1 MPFSTETE
9 QIKKFENDEVAQ
21 HYFEVLRTLISKKS
35 IFAQQVGLQEVANYL
50 GEIFTAAG
58 AKVMIDD
65 SYTAPFVL
73 AEFLSSN
80 PAAKTIIFYNHYDTV
95 PADDDQPWTN
105 DPFTL
110 SVHYGVMYG
119 RGVDDDKGHIT
130 ARLTAVRKYIR
141 EHGDLPV
148 NIIFMMEG
156 AEESASTD
164 LDKYLAKH
172 RKRLRGADLLVWEQ
186 GSRNNLGQLEIS
198 GGNKGIVTFDM
209 TVKSADVD
217 IHSSFGGVINSAPW
231 YLLNALSSLRSPDG
245 RILVEGIH
253 EQVQEPNERE
263 LALIEEY
270 ALRTPEELSQ
280 VYGLKLPVLLDGRKE
295 FLRRFYFEPSLNIEG
310 FGSGYQGQGVKTIL
324 PSDAQAKMEVRLV
337 PGLVPQ
343 DVLDKI
349 RQQLDKNGYPAVEL
363 TYTLGEM
370 SYRSDMSAPSIL
382 NLIELA
388 KDYYQEGVSVLPTS
402 AGTGPMHTVYEALE
416 VPMAAFGL
424 GNANSR
430 DHGGD
435 ENVKIADYYT
445 HIELIQDLIGSY
457 RQAN

>member
-1 MPFSTETE
+1 MPFSTESE

-35 IFAQQVGLQEVANYL
+35 IFAQQIGLKEVATYL

-73 AEFLSSN
+73 AEFQSDN
-80 PAAKTIIFYNHYDTV
+80 PEAKTIIFYHHYDTV
-95 PADDDQPWTN
+95 PADNDQPWTN

-110 SVHYGVMYG
+110 SVHYSVMYG

-141 EHGDLPV
+141 EHGSLPV

-172 RKRLRGADLLVWEQ
+172 KKHLRGADLLVWEQ
-186 GSRNNLGQLEIS
+186 GTRNNLGQLEIS

-209 TVKSADVD
+209 SVRSAEVD
-217 IHSSFGGVINSAPW
+217 IHSSYGGIINSASW
-231 YLLNALSSLRSPDG
+231 YLMDAISSLRSADG
-245 RILVEGIH
+245 RILVEGIY

-263 LALIEEY
+263 LALIAQY
-270 ALRTPEELSQ
+270 ALKTPEELKEI
-280 VYGLKLPVLLDGRKE
+280 YGLQLPVLKEDRQE
-295 FLRRFYFEPSLNIEG
+295 FLRRFYFEPAINIEG

-324 PSDAQAKMEVRLV
+324 PAYASAKMEVRLV
-337 PGLVPQ
+337 PGLEPH

-349 RQQLDKNGYPAVEL
+349 RKQLDKNGYDRVEL

-382 NLIELA
+382 NVIELA
-388 KDYYQEGVSVLPTS
+388 KDFYPEGISVLPTS
-402 AGTGPMHTVYEALE
+402 AGTGPMHTVFEALE

-445 HIELIQDLIGSY
+445 HIELIKELIRSY
-457 RQAN
+457 EQ

>member
-1 MPFSTETE
+1 MPFSTESE

-35 IFAQQVGLQEVANYL
+35 IFAQQIGLKEVATYL

-73 AEFLSSN
+73 AEFQSDN
-80 PAAKTIIFYNHYDTV
+80 PEAKTIIFYHHYDTV
-95 PADDDQPWTN
+95 PADNDQPWTN

-141 EHGDLPV
+141 EHGSLPV

-172 RKRLRGADLLVWEQ
+172 KKHLRGADLLVWEQ
-186 GSRNNLGQLEIS
+186 GTRNNLGQLEIS

-209 TVKSADVD
+209 SVRSAEVD
-217 IHSSFGGVINSAPW
+217 IHSSYGGIVNSASW
-231 YLLNALSSLRSPDG
+231 YLMDAISSLRSADG
-245 RILVEGIH
+245 RILVEGIY

-263 LALIEEY
+263 LALIAQY
-270 ALRTPEELSQ
+270 ALKTPEELKEIYSLQ
-280 VYGLKLPVLLDGRKE
+280 LPVLKEDRQE
-295 FLRRFYFEPSLNIEG
+295 FLRRFYFEPAINIEG

-324 PSDAQAKMEVRLV
+324 PAYASAKMEVRLV
-337 PGLVPQ
+337 PGLEPY

-349 RQQLDKNGYPAVEL
+349 RKQLDKNGYDKVEL

-382 NLIELA
+382 NVIELA
-388 KDYYQEGVSVLPTS
+388 KDFYPEGISVLPTS
-402 AGTGPMHTVYEALE
+402 AGTGPMHTVFEALE

-445 HIELIQDLIGSY
+445 HIELIKELIRSY
-457 RQAN
+457 EQ

>member
-1 MPFSTETE
+1 MPFSTESE

-35 IFAQQVGLQEVANYL
+35 IFAQHIGLKEVATYL

-73 AEFLSSN
+73 AEFQSDN
-80 PAAKTIIFYNHYDTV
+80 PEAKTIIFYHHYDTV
-95 PADDDQPWTN
+95 PADNDQPWTN

-141 EHGDLPV
+141 EHGSLPV

-172 RKRLRGADLLVWEQ
+172 KKHLQGADLLVWEQ
-186 GSRNNLGQLEIS
+186 GTRNNLGQLEIS

-209 TVKSADVD
+209 SVRSAEVD
-217 IHSSFGGVINSAPW
+217 IHSSYGGVINSASW
-231 YLLNALSSLRSPDG
+231 YLMDAISSLRSADG
-245 RILVEGIH
+245 QILVEGIY

-263 LALIEEY
+263 LALIAQY
-270 ALRTPEELSQ
+270 ALKTPEELKEI
-280 VYGLKLPVLLDGRKE
+280 YGLQLPVLKEDRQE
-295 FLRRFYFEPSLNIEG
+295 FLRRFYFEPAINIEG

-324 PSDAQAKMEVRLV
+324 PAYASAKMEVRLV
-337 PGLVPQ
+337 PGLEPH

-349 RQQLDKNGYPAVEL
+349 RKQLDKNGYDKVEL

-382 NLIELA
+382 NVIELA
-388 KDYYQEGVSVLPTS
+388 KDFYPEGISVLPTS
-402 AGTGPMHTVYEALE
+402 AGTGPMHTVFEALE

-445 HIELIQDLIGSY
+445 HIELIKELIRSY
-457 RQAN
+457 EQ

>member
-1 MPFSTETE
+1 MPFSTESE

-35 IFAQQVGLQEVANYL
+35 IFAQQIGLKEVATYL

-58 AKVMIDD
+58 AKVTIDD

-73 AEFLSSN
+73 AEFQSDN
-80 PAAKTIIFYNHYDTV
+80 PEAKTIIFYHHYDTV
-95 PADDDQPWTN
+95 PADNDQPWTN

-141 EHGDLPV
+141 EHGSLPV

-172 RKRLRGADLLVWEQ
+172 KKHLRGADLLVWEQ
-186 GSRNNLGQLEIS
+186 GTRNNLGQLEIS

-209 TVKSADVD
+209 SVRSAEVD
-217 IHSSFGGVINSAPW
+217 IHSSYGGIINSASW
-231 YLLNALSSLRSPDG
+231 YLMDAISSLRSVDG
-245 RILVEGIH
+245 RILVEGIY

-263 LALIEEY
+263 LALIAQY
-270 ALRTPEELSQ
+270 ALKTPEELKEI
-280 VYGLKLPVLLDGRKE
+280 YGLQLPVLKEDRQE
-295 FLRRFYFEPSLNIEG
+295 FLRRFYFEPAINIEG

-324 PSDAQAKMEVRLV
+324 PAYASAKMEVRLV
-337 PGLVPQ
+337 PGLEPH

-349 RQQLDKNGYPAVEL
+349 RKQLDKNGYDRVEL

-382 NLIELA
+382 NVIELA
-388 KDYYQEGVSVLPTS
+388 KDFYPEGISVLPTS
-402 AGTGPMHTVYEALE
+402 AGTGPMHTVFEALE

-445 HIELIQDLIGSY
+445 HIELIKELIRSY
-457 RQAN
+457 EQ

>member
-1 MPFSTETE
+1 MPFSTESE

-35 IFAQQVGLQEVANYL
+35 IFAQQIGLKEVATYL

-73 AEFLSSN
+73 AEFQSDN
-80 PAAKTIIFYNHYDTV
+80 PEAKTIIFYHHYDTV
-95 PADDDQPWTN
+95 PADNDQPWTN

-141 EHGDLPV
+141 EHGSLPV

-172 RKRLRGADLLVWEQ
+172 KKHLQGADLLVWEQ
-186 GSRNNLGQLEIS
+186 GTRNNLGQLEIS

-209 TVKSADVD
+209 SVRSAEVD
-217 IHSSFGGVINSAPW
+217 IHSSYGGVINSASW
-231 YLLNALSSLRSPDG
+231 YLMDAISSLRSTDG
-245 RILVEGIH
+245 RILVEGIY

-263 LALIEEY
+263 LALIAQY
-270 ALRTPEELSQ
+270 ALKTPEELKEI
-280 VYGLKLPVLLDGRKE
+280 YGLQLPVLKEDRQE
-295 FLRRFYFEPSLNIEG
+295 FLRRFYFEPAINIEG

-324 PSDAQAKMEVRLV
+324 PAYASAKMEVRLV
-337 PGLVPQ
+337 PGLEPH

-349 RQQLDKNGYPAVEL
+349 RKQLNKNGYDKVEL

-382 NLIELA
+382 NVIELA
-388 KDYYQEGVSVLPTS
+388 KDFYPEGISVLPTS
-402 AGTGPMHTVYEALE
+402 AGTGPMHTVFEALE

-445 HIELIQDLIGSY
+445 HIELIKELIRSY
-457 RQAN
+457 EQ

>member
-1 MPFSTETE
+1 MPFSTESE
-9 QIKKFENDEVAQ
+9 QIKKFENDEVTQ

-35 IFAQQVGLQEVANYL
+35 IFAQQIGLKEVATYL

-73 AEFLSSN
+73 AEFQSDN
-80 PAAKTIIFYNHYDTV
+80 PEAKTIIFYHHYDTV
-95 PADDDQPWTN
+95 PADNDQPWTN

-141 EHGDLPV
+141 EHGSLPV

-172 RKRLRGADLLVWEQ
+172 KRHLRGADLLVWEQ
-186 GSRNNLGQLEIS
+186 GTRNNLGQLEIS

-209 TVKSADVD
+209 SVRSAEVD
-217 IHSSFGGVINSAPW
+217 IHSSYGGVINSASW
-231 YLLNALSSLRSPDG
+231 YLMDAISSLRSADG
-245 RILVEGIH
+245 RILVEGIY

-263 LALIEEY
+263 LALIAQY
-270 ALRTPEELSQ
+270 ALKTPEELKEI
-280 VYGLKLPVLLDGRKE
+280 YGLQLPVLKEDRQE
-295 FLRRFYFEPSLNIEG
+295 FLRRFYFEPAINIEG

-324 PSDAQAKMEVRLV
+324 PAYASAKMEVRLV
-337 PGLVPQ
+337 PGLEPH

-349 RQQLDKNGYPAVEL
+349 RKQLDKNGYDKVEL

-382 NLIELA
+382 NVIELA
-388 KDYYQEGVSVLPTS
+388 KDFYPEGISVLPTS
-402 AGTGPMHTVYEALE
+402 AGTGPMHTVFEALE

-445 HIELIQDLIGSY
+445 HIELIKELIRSY
-457 RQAN
+457 EQ

>member
-1 MPFSTETE
+1 MPFSTESE

-35 IFAQQVGLQEVANYL
+35 IFAQQIGLKEVATYL

-73 AEFLSSN
+73 AEFQSDN
-80 PAAKTIIFYNHYDTV
+80 PEAKTIIFYNHYDTV
-95 PADDDQPWTN
+95 PADNDQPWTN

-110 SVHYGVMYG
+110 SIHYGVMYG

-141 EHGDLPV
+141 ENGSLPV

-172 RKRLRGADLLVWEQ
+172 KKRLRGADLLVWEQ
-186 GSRNNLGQLEIS
+186 GTRNNLGQLEIS

-209 TVKSADVD
+209 SVCSAEVD
-217 IHSSFGGVINSAPW
+217 IHSSYGGVINSASW
-231 YLLNALSSLRSPDG
+231 YLMDAISSLRSADG
-245 RILVEGIH
+245 RILVEGIY

-263 LALIEEY
+263 LALIDQY
-270 ALRTPEELSQ
+270 ALKTPEELKEI
-280 VYGLKLPVLLDGRKE
+280 YGLQLPVLKEDRQE
-295 FLRRFYFEPSLNIEG
+295 FLRRFYFEPAINIEG

-324 PSDAQAKMEVRLV
+324 PAHASAKMEVRLV
-337 PGLVPQ
+337 PGLEPH

-349 RQQLDKNGYPAVEL
+349 RKQLDKNDYDKVEL

-382 NLIELA
+382 NVIELA
-388 KDYYQEGVSVLPTS
+388 KDFYPEGISVLPTS
-402 AGTGPMHTVYEALE
+402 AGTGPMYTVFEALE

-445 HIELIQDLIGSY
+445 HIELIKELIRSY
-457 RQAN
+457 EQ

>member
-80 PAAKTIIFYNHYDTV
+80 PAAKTVIFYNHYDTV

-110 SVHYGVMYG
+110 SVYYGVMYG

-172 RKRLRGADLLVWEQ
+172 RKRLQGADLLVWEQ

-217 IHSSFGGVINSAPW
+217 IHSSFGGVINSASW

-280 VYGLKLPVLLDGRKE
+280 VYGLKLPVLLDERKE

-337 PGLVPQ
+337 PGLEPE

-457 RQAN
+457 RQAD

>member
-1 MPFSTETE
+1 MPFSTESE

-35 IFAQQVGLQEVANYL
+35 IFAQQIGLKEVATYL

-73 AEFLSSN
+73 AEFQSDN
-80 PAAKTIIFYNHYDTV
+80 PDAKTIIFYHHYDTV
-95 PADDDQPWTN
+95 PADNDQPWTN

-141 EHGDLPV
+141 EHGSLPV

-172 RKRLRGADLLVWEQ
+172 KKHLRGADLLVWEQ
-186 GSRNNLGQLEIS
+186 GTRNNLGQLEIS

-209 TVKSADVD
+209 SVRSAEVD
-217 IHSSFGGVINSAPW
+217 IHSSYGGVINSASW
-231 YLLNALSSLRSPDG
+231 YLMDAISSLRSADG
-245 RILVEGIH
+245 RILVEGIY

-263 LALIEEY
+263 LALIAQY
-270 ALRTPEELSQ
+270 ALKTPEELKEI
-280 VYGLKLPVLLDGRKE
+280 YGLQLPVLKEDRQE
-295 FLRRFYFEPSLNIEG
+295 FLRRFYFEPAINVEG

-324 PSDAQAKMEVRLV
+324 PAYASAKMEVRLV
-337 PGLVPQ
+337 PGLEPH

-349 RQQLDKNGYPAVEL
+349 SKQLDKNGYDKVEL

-382 NLIELA
+382 NVIELA
-388 KDYYQEGVSVLPTS
+388 KDFYPEGISVLPTS
-402 AGTGPMHTVYEALE
+402 AGTGPMHTVFEALE

-445 HIELIQDLIGSY
+445 HIELIKELIRSY
-457 RQAN
+457 EQ

>member
-1 MPFSTETE
+1 MPFSTESE

-35 IFAQQVGLQEVANYL
+35 IFAQQIGLKEVATYL

-73 AEFLSSN
+73 AEFQSDN
-80 PAAKTIIFYNHYDTV
+80 PKAKTIIFYHHYDTV
-95 PADDDQPWTN
+95 PADNDQPWTN

-141 EHGDLPV
+141 EHGSLPV

-164 LDKYLAKH
+164 LDKYLVKH
-172 RKRLRGADLLVWEQ
+172 KKHLRGADLLVWEQ
-186 GSRNNLGQLEIS
+186 GTRNNLGQLEIS

-209 TVKSADVD
+209 SVRSAEVD
-217 IHSSFGGVINSAPW
+217 IHSSYGGVINSASW
-231 YLLNALSSLRSPDG
+231 YLMDAISSLRSADG
-245 RILVEGIH
+245 RILVEGIY

-263 LALIEEY
+263 LALIAQY
-270 ALRTPEELSQ
+270 ALKTPEELKEI
-280 VYGLKLPVLLDGRKE
+280 YGLQLPVLKEDRQE
-295 FLRRFYFEPSLNIEG
+295 FLRRFYFEPAINIEG

-324 PSDAQAKMEVRLV
+324 PAYASAKMEVRLV
-337 PGLVPQ
+337 PGLEPH

-349 RQQLDKNGYPAVEL
+349 RKQLDKNGYDKVEL

-382 NLIELA
+382 NVIELA
-388 KDYYQEGVSVLPTS
+388 KDFYPEGISVLPTS
-402 AGTGPMHTVYEALE
+402 AGTGPMHTVFEALE

-445 HIELIQDLIGSY
+445 HIELIKELIRSY
-457 RQAN
+457 EQ

>member
-1 MPFSTETE
+1 MPFSTESE

-35 IFAQQVGLQEVANYL
+35 IFAQQIGLKEVATYL

-73 AEFLSSN
+73 AEFQSDN
-80 PAAKTIIFYNHYDTV
+80 PEAKTIIFYHHYDTV
-95 PADDDQPWTN
+95 PADNDQPWTN
-105 DPFTL
+105 NPFTL

-141 EHGDLPV
+141 ENGSLPV

-172 RKRLRGADLLVWEQ
+172 KKHLRGADLLVWEQ
-186 GSRNNLGQLEIS
+186 GTRNNLGQLEIS

-209 TVKSADVD
+209 SVRSAEVD
-217 IHSSFGGVINSAPW
+217 IHSSYGGVINSASW
-231 YLLNALSSLRSPDG
+231 YLMDAISSLRSADG
-245 RILVEGIH
+245 RILVEGIY

-263 LALIEEY
+263 LALIAQY
-270 ALRTPEELSQ
+270 ALKTPEELKEI
-280 VYGLKLPVLLDGRKE
+280 YGLQLPVLKEERQE
-295 FLRRFYFEPSLNIEG
+295 FLRRFYFEPAINIEG

-324 PSDAQAKMEVRLV
+324 PAYASAKMEVRLV
-337 PGLVPQ
+337 PGLEPH

-349 RQQLDKNGYPAVEL
+349 RKQLDKNGYDKVEL

-382 NLIELA
+382 NVIELA
-388 KDYYQEGVSVLPTS
+388 KDFYPEGISVLPTS
-402 AGTGPMHTVYEALE
+402 AGTGPMHTVFEALE

-445 HIELIQDLIGSY
+445 HIELIKELIRSY
-457 RQAN
+457 EQ

>member
-1 MPFSTETE
+1 MPFSTESE

-35 IFAQQVGLQEVANYL
+35 IFAQQIGLKEVATYL

-73 AEFLSSN
+73 AEFQSDN
-80 PAAKTIIFYNHYDTV
+80 PEAKTIIFYHHYDTV
-95 PADDDQPWTN
+95 PADNDQPWTN

-141 EHGDLPV
+141 EHGSLPV

-172 RKRLRGADLLVWEQ
+172 KKRLRGADLLVWEQ
-186 GSRNNLGQLEIS
+186 GTRNNLGQLEIS

-209 TVKSADVD
+209 SVRSAEVD
-217 IHSSFGGVINSAPW
+217 IHSSYGGVINSASW
-231 YLLNALSSLRSPDG
+231 YLMDAISSLRSADG
-245 RILVEGIH
+245 RILVEGIY

-263 LALIEEY
+263 LALIAQY
-270 ALRTPEELSQ
+270 ALKTPEELKEI
-280 VYGLKLPVLLDGRKE
+280 YGLQLPVLKEDRQE
-295 FLRRFYFEPSLNIEG
+295 FLRRFYFEPAINIEG

-324 PSDAQAKMEVRLV
+324 PAYASAKMEVRLV
-337 PGLVPQ
+337 PGIEPH

-349 RQQLDKNGYPAVEL
+349 RKQLDKNGYDKVEL

-382 NLIELA
+382 NVIELA
-388 KDYYQEGVSVLPTS
+388 KDFYPEGISVLPTS
-402 AGTGPMHTVYEALE
+402 AGTGPMHTVFEALE

-445 HIELIQDLIGSY
+445 HIELIKELIRSY
-457 RQAN
+457 EQ

>member
-1 MPFSTETE
+1 MPFSTESE

-35 IFAQQVGLQEVANYL
+35 IFAQQIGLKEVATYL

-73 AEFLSSN
+73 AEFQSDN
-80 PAAKTIIFYNHYDTV
+80 PEAKTIIFYHHYDTV
-95 PADDDQPWTN
+95 PADNDQPWTN

-141 EHGDLPV
+141 EHGSLPV

-172 RKRLRGADLLVWEQ
+172 KKHLRGADLLVWEQ
-186 GSRNNLGQLEIS
+186 GTRNNLGQLEIS

-209 TVKSADVD
+209 SVRSAEVD
-217 IHSSFGGVINSAPW
+217 IHSSYGGVINSASW
-231 YLLNALSSLRSPDG
+231 YLMDAISSLRSADG
-245 RILVEGIH
+245 RILVEGIY

-263 LALIEEY
+263 IALIAQY
-270 ALRTPEELSQ
+270 ALKTPEELKEI
-280 VYGLKLPVLLDGRKE
+280 YGLQLPVLKEERQE
-295 FLRRFYFEPSLNIEG
+295 FLRRFYFEPAINIEG

-324 PSDAQAKMEVRLV
+324 PAYASAKMEVRLV
-337 PGLVPQ
+337 PGLEPH

-349 RQQLDKNGYPAVEL
+349 RKQLDKNGYDKVEL

-382 NLIELA
+382 NVIELA
-388 KDYYQEGVSVLPTS
+388 KDFYPEGISVLPTS
-402 AGTGPMHTVYEALE
+402 AGTGPMHTVFEALE

-435 ENVKIADYYT
+435 ENVKIADYYP
-445 HIELIQDLIGSY
+445 HIELIKL
-457 RQAN
+457 

>member
-65 SYTAPFVL
+65 SYTAPFIL

-110 SVHYGVMYG
+110 SVYYGVMYG

-337 PGLVPQ
+337 PGLEPE

-445 HIELIQDLIGSY
+445 HIELIQELIGSY
-457 RQAN
+457 RQAD

>member
-1 MPFSTETE
+1 MPFSTESE
-9 QIKKFENDEVAQ
+9 QIKKFENDEVTQ

-35 IFAQQVGLQEVANYL
+35 IFAQQIGLEEVATYL

-73 AEFLSSN
+73 AEFQSDN
-80 PAAKTIIFYNHYDTV
+80 PEAKTIIFYHHYDTV
-95 PADDDQPWTN
+95 PADNDQPWTN

-141 EHGDLPV
+141 EHGSLPV

-172 RKRLRGADLLVWEQ
+172 KRHLRGADLLVWEQ
-186 GSRNNLGQLEIS
+186 GTRNNLGQLEIS

-209 TVKSADVD
+209 SVRSAEVD
-217 IHSSFGGVINSAPW
+217 IHSSYGGVINSASW
-231 YLLNALSSLRSPDG
+231 YLMDAISSLRSADG
-245 RILVEGIH
+245 RILVEGIY

-263 LALIEEY
+263 LALIAQY
-270 ALRTPEELSQ
+270 ALKTPEELKEI
-280 VYGLKLPVLLDGRKE
+280 YGLQLPVLKEDRQE
-295 FLRRFYFEPSLNIEG
+295 FLRRFYFEPAINIEG

-324 PSDAQAKMEVRLV
+324 PAYASAKMEVRLV
-337 PGLVPQ
+337 PGLEPH

-349 RQQLDKNGYPAVEL
+349 RKQLDKNGYDKVEL

-382 NLIELA
+382 NVIELA
-388 KDYYQEGVSVLPTS
+388 KDFYPEGVSVLPTS
-402 AGTGPMHTVYEALE
+402 AGTGPMHTVFEALE

-445 HIELIQDLIGSY
+445 HIELIKELIRSY
-457 RQAN
+457 EQ

>member
-1 MPFSTETE
+1 MPFSTESE

-35 IFAQQVGLQEVANYL
+35 IFAQQIGLKEVATYL

-73 AEFLSSN
+73 AEFQSDN
-80 PAAKTIIFYNHYDTV
+80 PESKTIIFYHHYDTV
-95 PADDDQPWTN
+95 PADNDQPWTN

-141 EHGDLPV
+141 EHGSLPV

-172 RKRLRGADLLVWEQ
+172 KKHLRGADLLVWEQ
-186 GSRNNLGQLEIS
+186 GTRNNLGQLEIS
-198 GGNKGIVTFDM
+198 GGNKGIVTFNM
-209 TVKSADVD
+209 SVRSAEVD
-217 IHSSFGGVINSAPW
+217 IHSSYGGVINSASW
-231 YLLNALSSLRSPDG
+231 YLMDAISSLRSADG
-245 RILVEGIH
+245 RILVEGIY

-263 LALIEEY
+263 LALIARY
-270 ALRTPEELSQ
+270 ALKTPEELKEI
-280 VYGLKLPVLLDGRKE
+280 YGLQLPVLKEDRQE
-295 FLRRFYFEPSLNIEG
+295 FLRRFYFEPAINIEG

-324 PSDAQAKMEVRLV
+324 PAYASAKMEVRLV
-337 PGLVPQ
+337 PGLEPH

-349 RQQLDKNGYPAVEL
+349 RKQLDKNGYGKVEL

-382 NLIELA
+382 NVIELA
-388 KDYYQEGVSVLPTS
+388 KDFYPEGISVLPTS
-402 AGTGPMHTVYEALE
+402 AGTGPMHTVFEALE

-445 HIELIQDLIGSY
+445 HIELIKELIRSY
-457 RQAN
+457 EQ

>member
-35 IFAQQVGLQEVANYL
+35 ISAQQVGLQEVANYL

-65 SYTAPFVL
+65 SYTAPFIL

-217 IHSSFGGVINSAPW
+217 IHSSFGGVINSASW

-253 EQVQEPNERE
+253 EQIQEPNERE

-280 VYGLKLPVLLDGRKE
+280 VYGLKLPVLLDERKA

-324 PSDAQAKMEVRLV
+324 PSEAQAKMEVRLV
-337 PGLVPQ
+337 PGLEPK

>member
-1 MPFSTETE
+1 MPFSTESE

-35 IFAQQVGLQEVANYL
+35 IFAQQIGLKEVATYL

-73 AEFLSSN
+73 AEFQSDN
-80 PAAKTIIFYNHYDTV
+80 PEAKTIIFYNHYDTV
-95 PADDDQPWTN
+95 PADNDQPWTN

-141 EHGDLPV
+141 EHGSLPV
-148 NIIFMMEG
+148 NIVFMMEG

-172 RKRLRGADLLVWEQ
+172 KKRLRGADLLVWEQ
-186 GSRNNLGQLEIS
+186 GTRNNLGQLEIS

-209 TVKSADVD
+209 SVRSAEVD
-217 IHSSFGGVINSAPW
+217 IHSSYGGIINSASW
-231 YLLNALSSLRSPDG
+231 YLMDAISSLRSADG
-245 RILVEGIH
+245 RILVEGIY

-263 LALIEEY
+263 LALIAQY
-270 ALRTPEELSQ
+270 ALKTPEELKEI
-280 VYGLKLPVLLDGRKE
+280 YGLQLPVLKEDRQE
-295 FLRRFYFEPSLNIEG
+295 FLRRFYFEPAINIEG

-324 PSDAQAKMEVRLV
+324 PAYASAKMEVRLV
-337 PGLVPQ
+337 PGLEPH

-349 RQQLDKNGYPAVEL
+349 RKQLDKNGYDRVKL

-382 NLIELA
+382 NVIELA
-388 KDYYQEGVSVLPTS
+388 KDFYPEGISVLPTS
-402 AGTGPMHTVYEALE
+402 AGTGPMHTVFEALE

-445 HIELIQDLIGSY
+445 HIELIKELIRSY
-457 RQAN
+457 EQ

>member
-110 SVHYGVMYG
+110 SVHYGIMYG

-217 IHSSFGGVINSAPW
+217 IHSSFGGVINSASW

-245 RILVEGIH
+245 RILVEGIY

-280 VYGLKLPVLLDGRKE
+280 VYGLKLPVLLDERKE

-324 PSDAQAKMEVRLV
+324 PSEAQAKMEVRLV
-337 PGLVPQ
+337 PGLEPE
-343 DVLDKI
+343 DVLAKI
-349 RQQLDKNGYPAVEL
+349 RQQLDKNGYPEVEL

-457 RQAN
+457 RQAD

>member
-1 MPFSTETE
+1 MPFSTESE

-35 IFAQQVGLQEVANYL
+35 IFAQQIGLKEVATYL

-73 AEFLSSN
+73 AEFQSDN
-80 PAAKTIIFYNHYDTV
+80 PEAKTIIFYHHYDTV
-95 PADDDQPWTN
+95 PADNDQPWTN

-141 EHGDLPV
+141 ENGSLPV

-172 RKRLRGADLLVWEQ
+172 KKHLRGADLLVWEQ
-186 GSRNNLGQLEIS
+186 GTRNNLGQLEIS

-209 TVKSADVD
+209 SVRSAEVD
-217 IHSSFGGVINSAPW
+217 IHSSYGGVINSASW
-231 YLLNALSSLRSPDG
+231 YLMDAISSLRSADG
-245 RILVEGIH
+245 RILVEGIY

-263 LALIEEY
+263 LALIAQY
-270 ALRTPEELSQ
+270 ALKTPEELKEI
-280 VYGLKLPVLLDGRKE
+280 YGLQLPVLKEDRQE
-295 FLRRFYFEPSLNIEG
+295 FLRRFYFEPAINIEG

-324 PSDAQAKMEVRLV
+324 PAYASAKMEVRLV
-337 PGLVPQ
+337 PGLEPH

-349 RQQLDKNGYPAVEL
+349 RKQLDKNGYDKVEL

-382 NLIELA
+382 NVIELA
-388 KDYYQEGVSVLPTS
+388 KDFYPEGISVLPTS
-402 AGTGPMHTVYEALE
+402 AGTGPMHTVFEALE

-445 HIELIQDLIGSY
+445 HIELIKELIRSY
-457 RQAN
+457 EQ

>member
-1 MPFSTETE
+1 MPFSTESE

-35 IFAQQVGLQEVANYL
+35 IFAQQIGLKEVATYL

-73 AEFLSSN
+73 AEFQSDN
-80 PAAKTIIFYNHYDTV
+80 PEAKTIIFYHHYDTV
-95 PADDDQPWTN
+95 PADNDQPWTN

-141 EHGDLPV
+141 ENGSLPV

-172 RKRLRGADLLVWEQ
+172 KKHLRGADLLVWEQ
-186 GSRNNLGQLEIS
+186 GTRNNLGKLEIS

-209 TVKSADVD
+209 SVRSAEVD
-217 IHSSFGGVINSAPW
+217 IHSSYGGIINSASW
-231 YLLNALSSLRSPDG
+231 YLMDAISSLRSADG
-245 RILVEGIH
+245 RILVEGIY

-263 LALIEEY
+263 LALIAQY
-270 ALRTPEELSQ
+270 ALKTPEELKEI
-280 VYGLKLPVLLDGRKE
+280 YGLQLPVLKEDRQE
-295 FLRRFYFEPSLNIEG
+295 FLRRFYFEPAINIEG

-324 PSDAQAKMEVRLV
+324 PAYASAKMEVRLV
-337 PGLVPQ
+337 PGLEPH

-349 RQQLDKNGYPAVEL
+349 RKQLDKNGYDRVEL

-382 NLIELA
+382 NVIELA
-388 KDYYQEGVSVLPTS
+388 KDFYPEGISVLPTS
-402 AGTGPMHTVYEALE
+402 AGTGPMHTVFEALE

-445 HIELIQDLIGSY
+445 HIELIKELIRSY
-457 RQAN
+457 EQ

>member
-1 MPFSTETE
+1 MPFSTESE

-35 IFAQQVGLQEVANYL
+35 IFAQQIGLKEVATYL

-73 AEFLSSN
+73 AEFQSDN
-80 PAAKTIIFYNHYDTV
+80 PEAKTIIFYHHYDTV
-95 PADDDQPWTN
+95 PADNDQPWTN
-105 DPFTL
+105 APFTL

-141 EHGDLPV
+141 EHGSLPV

-172 RKRLRGADLLVWEQ
+172 KKHLRGADLLVWEQ
-186 GSRNNLGQLEIS
+186 GTRNNLGQLEIS

-209 TVKSADVD
+209 SVRSAEVD
-217 IHSSFGGVINSAPW
+217 IHSSYGGVINSASW
-231 YLLNALSSLRSPDG
+231 YLMDAISSLRSVDG
-245 RILVEGIH
+245 RILVEGIY

-263 LALIEEY
+263 LALIAQY
-270 ALRTPEELSQ
+270 ALKTPEELKEI
-280 VYGLKLPVLLDGRKE
+280 YGLQLPVLKEDRQE
-295 FLRRFYFEPSLNIEG
+295 FLRRFYFEPAINIEG

-324 PSDAQAKMEVRLV
+324 PAYASAKMEVRLV
-337 PGLVPQ
+337 PGLEPH

-349 RQQLDKNGYPAVEL
+349 RKQLDKNGYDKVEL

-382 NLIELA
+382 NVIELA
-388 KDYYQEGVSVLPTS
+388 KDFYPEGISVLPTS
-402 AGTGPMHTVYEALE
+402 AGTGPMHTVFEALE

-445 HIELIQDLIGSY
+445 HIELIKELIRSY
-457 RQAN
+457 EQ

>member
-65 SYTAPFVL
+65 SYTAPFIL

-217 IHSSFGGVINSAPW
+217 IHSSFGGVINSSSW

-245 RILVEGIH
+245 RILVEGIY

-280 VYGLKLPVLLDGRKE
+280 VYGLKLPVLLDERKE

-337 PGLVPQ
+337 SGLEPQ

-349 RQQLDKNGYPAVEL
+349 RQQLDKNGYPAVKL

-382 NLIELA
+382 NLIELS
-388 KDYYQEGVSVLPTS
+388 KDFYQEGISVLPTS

-457 RQAN
+457 RQAD

>member
-1 MPFSTETE
+1 MPFSTESE

-35 IFAQQVGLQEVANYL
+35 IFAQQIGLKEVATYL

-73 AEFLSSN
+73 AEFQSDN
-80 PAAKTIIFYNHYDTV
+80 PEAKTIIFYHHYDTV
-95 PADDDQPWTN
+95 PADNDQPWTN

-141 EHGDLPV
+141 EHGSLPV

-172 RKRLRGADLLVWEQ
+172 KKHLQGADLLVWEQ
-186 GSRNNLGQLEIS
+186 GTRNNLGQLEIS

-209 TVKSADVD
+209 SVRSAEVD
-217 IHSSFGGVINSAPW
+217 IHSSYGGVINSASW
-231 YLLNALSSLRSPDG
+231 YLMDAISSLRSADG
-245 RILVEGIH
+245 QILVEGIY

-263 LALIEEY
+263 LALIAQY
-270 ALRTPEELSQ
+270 ALKTPEELKEI
-280 VYGLKLPVLLDGRKE
+280 YGLQLPVWKEDRQE
-295 FLRRFYFEPSLNIEG
+295 FLRRFYCEPAINIEG

-324 PSDAQAKMEVRLV
+324 PAYASAKMEVRLV
-337 PGLVPQ
+337 PGLEPH

-349 RQQLDKNGYPAVEL
+349 RKQLDKNGYDKVEL

-382 NLIELA
+382 NVIELA
-388 KDYYQEGVSVLPTS
+388 KDFYPEGISVLPTS
-402 AGTGPMHTVYEALE
+402 AGTGPMHTVFEALE

-445 HIELIQDLIGSY
+445 HIELIKELIRSY
-457 RQAN
+457 EQ

>member
-1 MPFSTETE
+1 MPFSTESE

-35 IFAQQVGLQEVANYL
+35 IFAQQIGLKEVATYL

-73 AEFLSSN
+73 AEFQSDN
-80 PAAKTIIFYNHYDTV
+80 PEAKTIIFYHHYDTV
-95 PADDDQPWTN
+95 PADNDQPWTN

-141 EHGDLPV
+141 EHGSLPV

-172 RKRLRGADLLVWEQ
+172 KKRLRGADLLVWEQ
-186 GSRNNLGQLEIS
+186 GTRNNLGKLEIS

-209 TVKSADVD
+209 SVRSAEVD
-217 IHSSFGGVINSAPW
+217 IHSSYGGVINSASW
-231 YLLNALSSLRSPDG
+231 YLMDAISSLRSADG
-245 RILVEGIH
+245 RILVEGIY

-263 LALIEEY
+263 LALIAQY
-270 ALRTPEELSQ
+270 ALKTPEELKEI
-280 VYGLKLPVLLDGRKE
+280 YGLQLPVLKEDRQE
-295 FLRRFYFEPSLNIEG
+295 FLRRFYFEPAINIEG

-324 PSDAQAKMEVRLV
+324 PAYASAKMEVRLV
-337 PGLVPQ
+337 PGLEPH

-349 RQQLDKNGYPAVEL
+349 RKQLDKNGYDKVEL

-382 NLIELA
+382 NVIELA
-388 KDYYQEGVSVLPTS
+388 KDFYPEGISVLPTS
-402 AGTGPMHTVYEALE
+402 AGTGPMHTVFEALE

-445 HIELIQDLIGSY
+445 HIELIKELIRSY
-457 RQAN
+457 EQ

>member
-1 MPFSTETE
+1 MPFSTESE

-35 IFAQQVGLQEVANYL
+35 IFAQQIGLKEVATYL

-73 AEFLSSN
+73 AEFQSDN
-80 PAAKTIIFYNHYDTV
+80 PEAKTIIFYHHYDTV
-95 PADDDQPWTN
+95 PADNDQPWTN

-141 EHGDLPV
+141 EHGSLPV

-172 RKRLRGADLLVWEQ
+172 KKHLRGADLLVWEQ
-186 GSRNNLGQLEIS
+186 GTRNNLGQLEIS

-209 TVKSADVD
+209 SVRSAEVD
-217 IHSSFGGVINSAPW
+217 IHSSYGGVINSASW
-231 YLLNALSSLRSPDG
+231 YLMDAISSLRSADG
-245 RILVEGIH
+245 RILVEGIY

-263 LALIEEY
+263 LALIAQY
-270 ALRTPEELSQ
+270 ALKTPEELKEI
-280 VYGLKLPVLLDGRKE
+280 YGLQLPVLKEERQE
-295 FLRRFYFEPSLNIEG
+295 FLRRFYFEPAINIEG

-324 PSDAQAKMEVRLV
+324 PAYASAKMEVRLV
-337 PGLVPQ
+337 PGLEPH

-349 RQQLDKNGYPAVEL
+349 RKQLDKNGYDKVEL

-382 NLIELA
+382 NVIELA
-388 KDYYQEGVSVLPTS
+388 KDFYPEGISVLPTS
-402 AGTGPMHTVYEALE
+402 AGTGPMHTVFEALE

-445 HIELIQDLIGSY
+445 HIELIKELIRSY
-457 RQAN
+457 EQ

>member
-1 MPFSTETE
+1 MPFSTESE

-35 IFAQQVGLQEVANYL
+35 IFAQQIGLKEVATYL

-58 AKVMIDD
+58 SKVMIDD

-73 AEFLSSN
+73 AEFQSDN
-80 PAAKTIIFYNHYDTV
+80 PEAKTIIFYHHYDTV
-95 PADDDQPWTN
+95 PADNDQPWTN

-141 EHGDLPV
+141 EHGSLPV

-172 RKRLRGADLLVWEQ
+172 KKHLRGADLLVWEQ
-186 GSRNNLGQLEIS
+186 GTRNNLGQLEIS

-209 TVKSADVD
+209 SVRSAEVD
-217 IHSSFGGVINSAPW
+217 IHSSYGGVINSASW
-231 YLLNALSSLRSPDG
+231 YLMDAISSLRSADG
-245 RILVEGIH
+245 QILVEGIY

-263 LALIEEY
+263 LALIAQY
-270 ALRTPEELSQ
+270 ALKTPEELKEI
-280 VYGLKLPVLLDGRKE
+280 YGLQLPVLKEDRQE
-295 FLRRFYFEPSLNIEG
+295 FLRRFYFEPAINIEG

-324 PSDAQAKMEVRLV
+324 PAYASAKMEVRLV
-337 PGLVPQ
+337 PGLEPH

-349 RQQLDKNGYPAVEL
+349 RKQLDKNGYDKVEL

-382 NLIELA
+382 NVIELA
-388 KDYYQEGVSVLPTS
+388 KDFYPEGISVLPTS
-402 AGTGPMHTVYEALE
+402 AGTGPMHTVFEALE

-445 HIELIQDLIGSY
+445 HIELIKELIRSY
-457 RQAN
+457 EQ

>member
-1 MPFSTETE
+1 MPFSTESE

-35 IFAQQVGLQEVANYL
+35 IFAQQIGLKKVATYL

-73 AEFLSSN
+73 AEFQSDN
-80 PAAKTIIFYNHYDTV
+80 PKAKTIMFYHHYDTV
-95 PADDDQPWTN
+95 PADNDQPWTN

-141 EHGDLPV
+141 EHGSLPV

-164 LDKYLAKH
+164 LDKYLVKH
-172 RKRLRGADLLVWEQ
+172 KKHLRGADLLVWEQ
-186 GSRNNLGQLEIS
+186 GTRNNLGQLEIS

-209 TVKSADVD
+209 SVRSAEVD
-217 IHSSFGGVINSAPW
+217 IHSSYGGVINSASW
-231 YLLNALSSLRSPDG
+231 YLMDAISSLRSADG
-245 RILVEGIH
+245 RILVEGIY

-263 LALIEEY
+263 LALIAQY
-270 ALRTPEELSQ
+270 ALKTPEELKEI
-280 VYGLKLPVLLDGRKE
+280 YGLQLPVLKEDRQE
-295 FLRRFYFEPSLNIEG
+295 FLRRFYFEPAINIEG

-324 PSDAQAKMEVRLV
+324 PAYASAKMEVRLV
-337 PGLVPQ
+337 PGLEPH

-349 RQQLDKNGYPAVEL
+349 RKQLDKNGYDKVEL

-382 NLIELA
+382 NVIELA
-388 KDYYQEGVSVLPTS
+388 KYFYPEGISVLPTS
-402 AGTGPMHTVYEALE
+402 AGTGPMHTVFEALE

-445 HIELIQDLIGSY
+445 HIELIKELIRSY
-457 RQAN
+457 EQ

>member
-119 RGVDDDKGHIT
+119 RGVDGDKGHIT

-172 RKRLRGADLLVWEQ
+172 RKRLRGSDLLVWEQ

-217 IHSSFGGVINSAPW
+217 IHSSFGGVINSASW

-263 LALIEEY
+263 IALIEQY

-280 VYGLKLPVLLDGRKE
+280 VYGLKLPVLLDERKE

-337 PGLVPQ
+337 PGLEPE

-349 RQQLDKNGYPAVEL
+349 RRQLDKNGYPAVEL

-370 SYRSDMSAPSIL
+370 SYRSDMNAPSIL

-388 KDYYQEGVSVLPTS
+388 KDYYQEGISVLPTS

-445 HIELIQDLIGSY
+445 HIELIQELIGSY
-457 RQAN
+457 RQAD

>member
-1 MPFSTETE
+1 MPFSTESE

-35 IFAQQVGLQEVANYL
+35 IFAQQIGLKEVATYL

-73 AEFLSSN
+73 AEFQSDN
-80 PAAKTIIFYNHYDTV
+80 PEAKTIIFYHHYDTV
-95 PADDDQPWTN
+95 PADNDQPWTN

-141 EHGDLPV
+141 EHGSLPV

-172 RKRLRGADLLVWEQ
+172 KKHLWGADLLVWEQ
-186 GSRNNLGQLEIS
+186 GTRNNLGQLEIS

-209 TVKSADVD
+209 SVRSAEVD
-217 IHSSFGGVINSAPW
+217 IHSSYGCVINSASW
-231 YLLNALSSLRSPDG
+231 YLMDAISSLRSADG
-245 RILVEGIH
+245 RILVEGIY

-263 LALIEEY
+263 LALIAQY
-270 ALRTPEELSQ
+270 ALKTPEELKEI
-280 VYGLKLPVLLDGRKE
+280 YGLQLPVLKEDRQE
-295 FLRRFYFEPSLNIEG
+295 FLRRFYFEPAINIEG

-324 PSDAQAKMEVRLV
+324 PAYASAKMEVRLV
-337 PGLVPQ
+337 PGLEPH

-349 RQQLDKNGYPAVEL
+349 RKQLDKNGYDKVEL

-382 NLIELA
+382 NVIELA
-388 KDYYQEGVSVLPTS
+388 KDFYPEGISVLPTS
-402 AGTGPMHTVYEALE
+402 AGTGPMHTVFEALE

-445 HIELIQDLIGSY
+445 HIELIKELIRSY
-457 RQAN
+457 EQ

>member
-35 IFAQQVGLQEVANYL
+35 IFAQQIGLQEVANYL

-110 SVHYGVMYG
+110 SVHYGIMYG

-217 IHSSFGGVINSAPW
+217 IHSSFGGVINSASW
-231 YLLNALSSLRSPDG
+231 YLVNALSSLRSPDG
-245 RILVEGIH
+245 RILVEGIY

-280 VYGLKLPVLLDGRKE
+280 VYGLKLPVLLDERKE

-324 PSDAQAKMEVRLV
+324 PSEAQAKMEVRLV
-337 PGLVPQ
+337 PGLEPE
-343 DVLDKI
+343 DVLAKI
-349 RQQLDKNGYPAVEL
+349 RQQLDKNGYPEVEL

-457 RQAN
+457 RQAD

>member
-1 MPFSTETE
+1 MPFSTESE

-35 IFAQQVGLQEVANYL
+35 IFAQQIGLKEVATYL

-58 AKVMIDD
+58 AKVTIDD

-73 AEFLSSN
+73 AEFQSDN
-80 PAAKTIIFYNHYDTV
+80 PEAKTIIFYNHYDTV
-95 PADDDQPWTN
+95 PADNDQPWTN

-141 EHGDLPV
+141 EQGSLPV

-164 LDKYLAKH
+164 LDKYLAKYK
-172 RKRLRGADLLVWEQ
+172 KRLRGADLLVWEQ
-186 GSRNNLGQLEIS
+186 GTRNNLGQLEIS

-209 TVKSADVD
+209 SVRSAEVD
-217 IHSSFGGVINSAPW
+217 IHSSYGGIINSASW
-231 YLLNALSSLRSPDG
+231 YLMDAISSLRSADG
-245 RILVEGIH
+245 RILVEGIY

-263 LALIEEY
+263 LALIAQY
-270 ALRTPEELSQ
+270 ALKTPEELKEI
-280 VYGLKLPVLLDGRKE
+280 YGLQLPVLKEDRQE
-295 FLRRFYFEPSLNIEG
+295 FLRRFYFEPAINIEG

-324 PSDAQAKMEVRLV
+324 PAHASAKMEVRLV
-337 PGLVPQ
+337 PGLEPH

-349 RQQLDKNGYPAVEL
+349 RKQLDKNGYDRVEL

-382 NLIELA
+382 NVIELA
-388 KDYYQEGVSVLPTS
+388 KDFYPEGISVLPTS
-402 AGTGPMHTVYEALE
+402 AGTGPMHTVFEALE

-445 HIELIQDLIGSY
+445 HIELIKELIRSY
-457 RQAN
+457 EQ

>member
-1 MPFSTETE
+1 MPFSTESE

-35 IFAQQVGLQEVANYL
+35 IFAQQIGLKEVATYL

-73 AEFLSSN
+73 AEFQSDN
-80 PAAKTIIFYNHYDTV
+80 PEAKTIIFYHHYDTV
-95 PADDDQPWTN
+95 PADNDQPWTN

-141 EHGDLPV
+141 EHGSLPV

-172 RKRLRGADLLVWEQ
+172 KKHLRGADLLVWEQ
-186 GSRNNLGQLEIS
+186 GTRNNLGQLEIS

-209 TVKSADVD
+209 SVRSAEVD
-217 IHSSFGGVINSAPW
+217 IHSSYGGVINSASW
-231 YLLNALSSLRSPDG
+231 YLMDAISSLRSVDG
-245 RILVEGIH
+245 RILVEGIY
-253 EQVQEPNERE
+253 EQVEEPNERE
-263 LALIEEY
+263 LALIAQY
-270 ALRTPEELSQ
+270 ALKTPEELKEI
-280 VYGLKLPVLLDGRKE
+280 YGLQLPVLKEERQE
-295 FLRRFYFEPSLNIEG
+295 FLRRFYFEPAINIEG

-324 PSDAQAKMEVRLV
+324 PAYASAKMEVRLV
-337 PGLVPQ
+337 PGLEPH

-349 RQQLDKNGYPAVEL
+349 RKQLDKNGYDKVEL

-382 NLIELA
+382 NVIELA
-388 KDYYQEGVSVLPTS
+388 KDFYPEGISVLPTS
-402 AGTGPMHTVYEALE
+402 AGTGPMHTVFEALE

-445 HIELIQDLIGSY
+445 HIELIKELIRSY
-457 RQAN
+457 EQ